1 MVSQI
6 YANLPLKDLVQ
17 YVVKRSGK
25 EIIHHAEIVVCHIFD
40 VGVAELSRT
49 MALIDG
55 FAFIVVWDVINHM
68 LIIEASKQIREGISG
83 VKSSKLHYW

>member
-1 MVSQI
+1 M
-6 YANLPLKDLVQ
+6 KDLVQ

-25 EIIHHAEIVVCHIFD
+25 EIIHHAEIVVCDIFD

-55 FAFIVVWDVINHM
+55 FAFIVV
-68 LIIEASKQIREGISG
+68 
-83 VKSSKLHYW
+83 